1 MTNLILQVL
10 GNSDIQVDGGQGCVK
25 LQQVDS
31 LDSIKQKVKWLEDE
45 LIEQDNL
52 DRVKFPLVEKLRRQ
66 TPDAD
71 TKFAFIL
78 TNQVKWM
85 EEQDSD
91 KWWSE
96 YVALDGIWWKN
107 ILKAWCQKQNI
118 VHYPITLDIGSEI
131 KYGAADWEMMAKLVD
146 SKLLEYF
153 NLDDDNLIYF
163 QPETS
168 EKILIDKIRVQ
179 HSSGT
184 PALSSA
190 LYLWGIEKKLTF
202 KNQIEFVYIS
212 EQEVESPLHSG
223 THWQWRLKDP
233 QIRELL
239 KIQDFSG
246 AFQLLDNKHPNYNQ
260 LKEQLEFLDKSVSL
274 NLDGRLQGRESV
286 IERLSIAVWS
296 EKAFRDRR
304 QWLHWYLRVAGALEL
319 ALLLLVEKQGNNDY
333 KWEQQKLIFKDDKK
347 NGKISDLSINKIV
360 QELLTKGS
368 YSFKREEEPGIEFIV
383 SKIEDSKWGDFRN
396 FYCNSWL
403 KTDIQKGF
411 IAFRNALYHSLLGDT
426 IDELLD
432 LEIDNH
438 PAQIAVDYLGYII
451 RLAVLETDVENRV
464 MFYSRKVEAM
474 IQLL

>member
-1 MTNLILQVL
+1 MTTLILQVL
-10 GNSDIQVDGGQGCVK
+10 GNSDIQVFGTQGCVR

-31 LDSIKQKVKWLEDE
+31 LESIQQEVKWLEDE

-52 DRVKFPLVEKLRRQ
+52 DKVKLPLVEKLRSQ
-66 TPDAD
+66 TSDVD
-71 TKFAFIL
+71 TIFAFIL

-91 KWWSE
+91 EGWRK

-107 ILKAWCQKQNI
+107 ILKYWCQKQNI
-118 VHYPITLDIGSEI
+118 MHYPIILDIGPEFI
-131 KYGAADWEMMAKLVD
+131 DGAAHWEGMAKLLY
-146 SKLLEYF
+146 SELRKYF
-153 NLDDDNLIYF
+153 LIENNLISF
-163 QPETS
+163 QPEKS
-168 EKILIDKIRVQ
+168 DKISIDKIIVQ

-190 LYLWGIEKKLTF
+190 LYLWGIEKKLAF
-202 KNQIEFVYIS
+202 REKIEFVYIP
-212 EQEVESPLHSG
+212 EDKLEVHRHFGEN
-223 THWQWRLKDP
+223 WQWRLKDP

-246 AFQLLDNKHPNYNQ
+246 AFQLLDDKHQNYNQ

-319 ALLLLVEKQGNNDY
+319 ALLLLVEKQGNDDY
-333 KWEQQKLIFKDDKK
+333 KWEQQKLIFKED
-347 NGKISDLSINKIV
+347 GKLFDLDITINNMV

-368 YSFKREEEPGIEFIV
+368 YSLKRKEELVIKFIV
-383 SKIEDSKWGDFRN
+383 NKIDDNKWGDFKR

-403 KTDIQKGF
+403 KTDPEKGF
-411 IAFRNALYHSLLGDT
+411 ITFRNRLYHNLIGDT

-432 LEIDNH
+432 LDIDNH

-451 RLAVLETDVENRV
+451 RLAGLETEVETRV
-464 MFYSRKVEAM
+464 NVYCHQVMEM